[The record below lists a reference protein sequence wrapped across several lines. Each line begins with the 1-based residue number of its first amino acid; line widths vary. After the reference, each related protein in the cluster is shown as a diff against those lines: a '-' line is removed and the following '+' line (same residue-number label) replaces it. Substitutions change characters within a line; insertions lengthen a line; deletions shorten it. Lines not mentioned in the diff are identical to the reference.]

1 MIRFLLRRLS
11 LLPVQLFGLLVL
23 VFLLTRLIPGDPAYA
38 LAGGQ
43 ATAEQ
48 VERIRQSMG
57 LDQPLWVQFWR
68 YVAGVVQGDWGTS
81 IQTNSPVVDDLV
93 QRAPATLLLMFFSLL
108 MIILLVFLLV
118 GWLLWRPH
126 GLARKVVNGYGFL
139 AGVVPD
145 FWVGLSLVS
154 LLYVQLGIGA
164 SPSGQLDARITVAPV
179 TNVGLIDA
187 AIAGDPAA
195 LGNAAAHLILPCV
208 TLIFVYL
215 APVIRIMSAVTEK
228 VNGSDFAR
236 FADSWGISPW
246 RRVRYILRFTSPTM
260 VTTLA
265 STTVFLVG
273 GAVLVETVFS
283 WGGVGQYAVAAV
295 TRSDYVGVQGFVLIA
310 GLFTAMVYLA
320 NDLLHAAIDPQL
332 RKA

>member
-1 MIRFLLRRLS
+1 LVRFLLRRLS

-68 YVAGVVQGDWGTS
+68 YVTGVLQGDWGTS
-81 IQTNSPVVDDLV
+81 LQTNSPVVHDLV

-108 MIILLVFLLV
+108 MIILLVLLLV

-126 GLARKVVNGYGFL
+126 GLAHKVVNGYGFL

-164 SPSGQLDARITVAPV
+164 SPSGQLDARLTVTPV

-187 AIAGDPAA
+187 AIAVDPSAVA
-195 LGNAAAHLILPCV
+195 NAVSHLVLPCI

-215 APVIRIMSAVTEK
+215 APVVRIMSAVTEK

-246 RRVRYILRFTSPTM
+246 RRIRYILRFTSPTM